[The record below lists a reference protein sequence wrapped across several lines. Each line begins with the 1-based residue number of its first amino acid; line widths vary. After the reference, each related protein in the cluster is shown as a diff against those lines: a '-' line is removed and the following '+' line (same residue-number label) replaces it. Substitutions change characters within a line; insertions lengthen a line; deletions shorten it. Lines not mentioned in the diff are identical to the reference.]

1 MDNLKSILETHTLY
15 QLKRLCG
22 KANKEII
29 PLRHY
34 NNMSKSEIVDYMTHN
49 DRRHHFEKMELKK
62 REITDKRRKEN
73 RHMSKHKK
81 KEKKFDE
88 LVNDSKVDFDPEYIE
103 RDTLDGVEPFIEGDY
118 NYDEDLKEEV
128 ESQSPVIEK
137 KVDNVEFNR
146 KRKRFEEDEDL
157 LPSKRLMNEK
167 LDGPKEVIDEKE
179 DIEIESNEDIEFEST
194 DEDIEMDADNEKER
208 KKKKLMNKIN
218 RGVDIPPVNRRRLVQ
233 RRAKKLNDL
242 NKDEIKNHRIKN
254 NDRADAYVKKLR
266 LKKRKPTIA

>member
-81 KEKKFDE
+81 KEKE
-88 LVNDSKVDFDPEYIE
+88 LVNDSKVDHEYTE

-118 NYDEDLKEEV
+118 NYMDEDVEEIIDQKTTG
-128 ESQSPVIEK
+128 E
-137 KVDNVEFNR
+137 KVDDVDFNR
-146 KRKRFEEDEDL
+146 KRTRDDEDEVIDFS
-157 LPSKRLMNEK
+157 LPNKRQMIDNDVNET
-167 LDGPKEVIDEKE
+167 KEVIDEVEKE
-179 DIEIESNEDIEFEST
+179 NIEIGNEQS
-194 DEDIEMDADNEKER
+194 DEEMDTDDEKER
-208 KKKKLMNKIN
+208 KKKELMKKIN
-218 RGVDIPPVNRRRLVQ
+218 RGVDLPPVNRRRLVQ

-266 LKKRKPTIA
+266 LKKRKPSIA